1 MGDDDEGHTEPA
13 LQLHQFE
20 LGAFAQ
26 LLVERGQRFVEQQ
39 HFRPPRQGAGQ
50 CHALF
55 LTAGELIGLALL
67 EALELDQRDHLGDA
81 GINLRTRHAGALQ
94 TESDVVPHGEM
105 GEQRIILE
113 HHVDRTLVR
122 QSLREVLAIKQDP
135 AFVRRLKTG
144 EHPQ

>member
-1 MGDDDEGHTEPA
+1 
-13 LQLHQFE
+13 
-20 LGAFAQ
+20 
-26 LLVERGQRFVEQQ
+26 
-39 HFRPPRQGAGQ
+39 
-50 CHALF
+50 
-55 LTAGELIGLALL
+55 
-67 EALELDQRDHLGDA
+67 
-81 GINLRTRHAGALQ
+81 
-94 TESDVVPHGEM
+94 M